1 MHADFLCQSATR
13 PASYDIIDTH
23 QAMTTPAP
31 VLVGQIGQLFWMR
44 VEGKGSFQ
52 NSVQVKN
59 CFQTMMGKGERHFV
73 VDLERCPIMDSTFL
87 GTLTGAALN
96 LRESGGGEV
105 SVLNANS
112 RNQQLLTSLGLDHVL
127 DVDHDGTKYCNE
139 RRQVCAVLNTCDD
152 GMPPCPK
159 EEQAAQ
165 VLAAHEALT
174 QANAENAVRFRDV
187 IEFLEQE
194 IRLGPAPSGA
204 R

>member
-1 MHADFLCQSATR
+1 
-13 PASYDIIDTH
+13 
-23 QAMTTPAP
+23 MTAPAP
-31 VLVGQIGQLFWMR
+31 ILVGRIGSLFWMR

-52 NSVQVKN
+52 NSVQVKR
-59 CFQTMMGKGERHFV
+59 CFQSMIEKGERHFV

-96 LRESGGGEV
+96 LRESGTGEV

-112 RNQQLLTSLGLDHVL
+112 RNQQLLTSLGLDQIL
-127 DVDHDGTKYCNE
+127 DVDSDGTKFCDE
-139 RRQVCAVLNTCDD
+139 RKQVCSELSACAEEAAPGL
-152 GMPPCPK
+152 K

-165 VLAAHEALT
+165 VLAAHRALT
-174 QANAENAVRFRDV
+174 KANVENEARFRDV

-194 IRLGPAPSGA
+194 LRLSPAGSGA